1 MNTASILGVQF
12 HAVTKQQAVE
22 LAMSKIRSR
31 QKGYVVTPNPEIVDL
46 CRHDEKFMGVVNHAT
61 LVLPDGIGIIYA
73 AKILG
78 EKLQGKV
85 AGIEFA
91 ESLVAAMAKENMRLY
106 LLGAKP
112 GVAEK
117 AGANLCAKY
126 PGLVLAGTHDGYFS
140 DPQEV
145 VDSINA
151 AGGADVVF
159 VCLGA
164 PKQEKF
170 IADNMDDIHSTLF
183 CGLGGHE
190 SPIEHVSFTFAIE
203 GVSRSLLAQITRH
216 RIASFSVQSQRYV
229 REKGFEY
236 VVPPEIDKI
245 PAARAKFIQAM
256 EDDQR
261 TYEELTAVLMEGYLK
276 ELLEQGVPEKTAR
289 SKAEKHA
296 IEDARYVLPNAC
308 ATRIVMTANA
318 RSLKNFFRLRCCN
331 RAQWEI
337 RALAEEMYKQVY
349 AVAPTLFGHCG
360 PACVD
365 GVCTEGK
372 MSCGKAAEVRAYYQ
386 ALREGK

>member
-1 MNTASILGVQF
+1 MRIDVMGVGF
-12 HAVTKQQAVE
+12 DSLTMDEAVARARDLMAE
-22 LAMSKIRSR
+22 RRAA
-31 QKGYVVTPNPEIVDL
+31 YVVTPNPEIVML
-46 CRHDEKFMGVVNHAT
+46 CRDDPAAMQAVQGAD

-183 CGLGGHE
+183 CGLGG
-190 SPIEHVSFTFAIE
+190 SLDVFA
-203 GVSRSLLAQITRH
+203 GVAKRAPDIFIKLGLEWFYRLLKQPSRIGRMMKLPKFLLIV
-216 RIASFSVQSQRYV
+216 I
-229 REKGFEY
+229 
-236 VVPPEIDKI
+236 
-245 PAARAKFIQAM
+245 
-256 EDDQR
+256 
-261 TYEELTAVLMEGYLK
+261 K
-276 ELLEQGVPEKTAR
+276 ER
-289 SKAEKHA
+289 
-296 IEDARYVLPNAC
+296 
-308 ATRIVMTANA
+308 
-318 RSLKNFFRLRCCN
+318 
-331 RAQWEI
+331 
-337 RALAEEMYKQVY
+337 
-349 AVAPTLFGHCG
+349 LFGRK
-360 PACVD
+360 
-365 GVCTEGK
+365 GK
-372 MSCGKAAEVRAYYQ
+372 
-386 ALREGK
+386 